1 MIPTDAQYAA
11 YYYQAVSRYAPDP
24 AAARLWEEYL
34 YSTTGQNLFLQGST
48 RPIEQSA
55 MTTAGTIDTAAAAAL
70 PTVPG
75 SSSLTLPT
83 IAQQTTAGT
92 VVAQQWPSVSG

>member
-1 MIPTDAQYAA
+1 
-11 YYYQAVSRYAPDP
+11 
-24 AAARLWEEYL
+24 
-34 YSTTGQNLFLQGST
+34 
-48 RPIEQSA
+48 
-55 MTTAGTIDTAAAAAL
+55 MTSAGTIDTAAAAAL